1 VPAVKQNAVG
11 PTTTARTQTAS
22 TVQTRNTALPTT
34 VPALPDPKDVPAVQ
48 RGVTVAMVNGQ
59 EFPVTTERRDNEIRL
74 TVGPV
79 RAVMGSYGVNGQ
91 VAALSGDGAVVIEPG
106 RKIVVNLEGLTPTS
120 EVKGVLYPNSVLLG
134 RGTADANGR
143 IRGEFSIPDV
153 EAGGYRLVVSLV
165 DDTNREM
172 TLTYGVVSLGEGGG
186 VGLTTVVFIALGLG
200 TGAALFLAE
209 ALKRRLRAP
218 V

>member
-1 VPAVKQNAVG
+1 
-11 PTTTARTQTAS
+11 
-22 TVQTRNTALPTT
+22 
-34 VPALPDPKDVPAVQ
+34 
-48 RGVTVAMVNGQ
+48 MVNGQ
-59 EFPVTTERRDNEIRL
+59 ELPVTIERRDYKIRL

-120 EVKGVLYPNSVLLG
+120 EFKGVLYPDPVLLGRGLESLAPTSEVKGVLYPDPVLLG

-153 EAGGYRLVVSLV
+153 EAGGHRFVVSLV

-172 TLTYGVVSLGEGGG
+172 TLTHGVVSLGEGGG

-200 TGAALFLAE
+200 TGAALFLANV
-209 ALKRRLRAP
+209 LKRLRRVPA
-218 V
+218 